1 MRTLVNHFPRFFV
14 FVFLF
19 FDFPWPVQQDMAAQ
33 LGIQKRPAHY
43 WYCMFALRYPLAPE
57 WEAVVRE
64 DTRWYLNLQQDTA
77 QPVHPMVKKFRE
89 HLSDVIANEFLGDEL
104 VRLCAFCSILGGFRG
119 FSQAAP
125 PNSK

>member
-1 MRTLVNHFPRFFV
+1 
-14 FVFLF
+14 
-19 FDFPWPVQQDMAAQ
+19 MAAQ

-77 QPVHPMVKKFRE
+77 QPVHPMVKKYRE
-89 HLSDVIANEFLGDEL
+89 HLSDVIANEFLGESTRYSTKVNVYSL
-104 VRLCAFCSILGGFRG
+104 LLNMGHRHSG
-119 FSQAAP
+119 FSQLQ
-125 PNSK
+125 NGGSFHI

>member
-1 MRTLVNHFPRFFV
+1 
-14 FVFLF
+14 
-19 FDFPWPVQQDMAAQ
+19 MAAQ
-33 LGIQKRPAHY
+33 LGIQKRPADY

-89 HLSDVIANEFLGDEL
+89 HLSDVIANEFLGDESMNVHEL
-104 VRLCAFCSILGGFRG
+104 FRIWTKYDDEV
-119 FSQAAP
+119 SAVCYTRNTPHCPTKQRY
-125 PNSK
+125 